1 MNTHTRSILVAL
13 LVGLLLSMAIGS
25 AALADNPY
33 PWNGGPPPGGGS
45 PFPPNGGPPPGGG
58 SPSYPGYGYPYYNYQ
73 YGYGYPYYNNQP
85 AYNYPYY
92 NNQPAYNY
100 PYYNNQPNYNYPYY
114 NNQPNYNYGSGPNNA
129 YVNGF
134 GPVLVKWVT
143 LSTGQMVVI
152 PAPPYNLNMPW
163 GTFGSY
169 AYWAAQFQWEHG
181 RAPGDGDLEQF
192 WMSQA
197 AAGVLRIQF

>member
-1 MNTHTRSILVAL
+1 MTTHTRSILVAL
-13 LVGLLLSMAIGS
+13 LVGLLLTMAIGP

-33 PWNGGPPPGGGS
+33 PPCGGSVPGGGS
-45 PFPPNGGPPPGGG
+45 SCYPYYYNQYGTGYPYYYYQYGT
-58 SPSYPGYGYPYYNYQ
+58 SYPYYYYQYGSSYPYYNYQ
-73 YGYGYPYYNNQP
+73 YSSSYPYYNYQP
-85 AYNYPYY
+85 AYNYSSY
-92 NNQPAYNY
+92 NYQPAYNY
-100 PYYNNQPNYNYPYY
+100 QSYNYAPGNRY
-114 NNQPNYNYGSGPNNA
+114 A

-134 GPVLVKWVT
+134 GPVLVQWVT
-143 LSTGQMVVI
+143 LSTGQTAVI

-181 RAPGDGDLEQF
+181 RPPGDGDQVQF
-192 WMSQA
+192 WLSQA

>member
-13 LVGLLLSMAIGS
+13 VVGLLLSMSVGS
-25 AALADNPY
+25 AALADNPF
-33 PWNGGPPPGGGS
+33 PPGGGPPPGGGS
-45 PFPPNGGPPPGGG
+45 P
-58 SPSYPGYGYPYYNYQ
+58 YHPGYGYPYYNYQ
-73 YGYGYPYYNNQP
+73 YGHGYPYYNYQYGYSYPYYNHRP

-92 NNQPAYNY
+92 NYQNYQPS
-100 PYYNNQPNYNYPYY
+100 
-114 NNQPNYNYGSGPNNA
+114 YNYGYYNPGSGTRYA

-134 GPVLVKWVT
+134 GPVLVEWVT
-143 LSTGQMVVI
+143 LTTGQPVVI

-181 RAPGDGDLEQF
+181 RPPGDGDLVQF
-192 WMSQA
+192 WISQA

>member
-25 AALADNPY
+25 TALADN
-33 PWNGGPPPGGGS
+33 
-45 PFPPNGGPPPGGG
+45 PFPPNGGPPPGGV
-58 SPSYPGYGYPYYNYQ
+58 SPYYPYNNYQYGYSYPYYNYQ
-73 YGYGYPYYNNQP
+73 YGYSYPYNNYQYGYSYPYNNYRP

-92 NNQPAYNY
+92 NY
-100 PYYNNQPNYNYPYY
+100 QPNYNYA
-114 NNQPNYNYGSGPNNA
+114 NYNYGSGNGYA

-134 GPVLVKWVT
+134 GPVLVESVV
-143 LSTGQMVVI
+143 LATGQTVVI

-169 AYWAAQFQWEHG
+169 ANWAAQFQWAHG
-181 RAPGDGDLEQF
+181 RPPGDGDLVQF

-197 AAGVLRIQF
+197 AAGVLSIQF